1 MVLAARTV
9 AEIEALAEEIGSVG
23 REALP
28 VRTDVTR
35 KSDVDAMVQQT
46 LERFGRVDIL
56 VNNAGFADHKAIPD
70 ISEADWDVHI
80 NVNLKAVF
88 LCTQSVFTHMCGQG
102 SGHIVN
108 VSSLAGKYHPYKMA
122 AYGSA
127 KWGVAGLTG
136 ITQEEGRPHGVRAVL
151 IRPGNVDTRM
161 QHDNHDV
168 YPEKLM
174 QPEDIAEAIVHA
186 VTQHPRAYTPVVDLM
201 VAKLAGLSVRGRA
214 QAGLLGSKVERR
226 QQGTEAQ
233 GLQNVGAAA
242 PVCSLL
248 GDMLPDSLHV
258 RGLGAGGA
266 PDTTLVM
273 LLAPPSARKYAC
285 SP

>member
-1 MVLAARTV
+1 MKLEGNVAIVTGAGRGIGRATALALAREGADVVLAARPV
-9 AEIEALAEEIGSVG
+9 AEIEALAGEIGSVG

-28 VRTDVTR
+28 VRTDVTS
-35 KSDVDAMVQQT
+35 KADVDAMVQQT

-88 LCTQSVFTHMCGQG
+88 LCTQAAFTHMCGQG

-136 ITQEEGRPHGVRAVL
+136 ITQEEGRA
-151 IRPGNVDTRM
+151 
-161 QHDNHDV
+161 
-168 YPEKLM
+168 
-174 QPEDIAEAIVHA
+174 
-186 VTQHPRAYTPVVDLM
+186 
-201 VAKLAGLSVRGRA
+201 S
-214 QAGLLGSKVERR
+214 VERR
-226 QQGTEAQ
+226 VNGSPRLA
-233 GLQNVGAAA
+233 
-242 PVCSLL
+242 S
-248 GDMLPDSLHV
+248 
-258 RGLGAGGA
+258 RG
-266 PDTTLVM
+266 
-273 LLAPPSARKYAC
+273 
-285 SP
+285 

>member
-1 MVLAARTV
+1 MLAARTG
-9 AEIEALAEEIGSVG
+9 AEIDELAEEIGGSG

-28 VRTDVTR
+28 VRTDVTS

-88 LCTQSVFTHMCGQG
+88 LCTQAVFTHLCAQG

-151 IRPGNVDTRM
+151 IRPGNVDTQM

-186 VTQHPRAYTPVVDLM
+186 VTQHRVPTLPSSTSTRSRTCTSRTPG
-201 VAKLAGLSVRGRA
+201 KRS
-214 QAGLLGSKVERR
+214 
-226 QQGTEAQ
+226 
-233 GLQNVGAAA
+233 GAAA
-242 PVCSLL
+242 A
-248 GDMLPDSLHV
+248 
-258 RGLGAGGA
+258 RNR
-266 PDTTLVM
+266 
-273 LLAPPSARKYAC
+273 SARSTAC
-285 SP
+285 RARGDGHAV